1 MRPLDDKSRL
11 AKSDKSLI
19 AKIRKAGAICRDTY
33 GKCWIPDIGR
43 VAPESFDRLVHFG
56 LIEATGDSLFDTPSQ
71 TWKIK
76 EDQCSKI
83 R

>member
-11 AKSDKSLI
+11 AKSDRSLI
-19 AKIRKAGAICRDTY
+19 AKIRKAGFICREDAE
-33 GKCWIPDIGR
+33 CWIPGHGT
-43 VAPESFDRLVHFG
+43 VSKTQFDRLVHFG